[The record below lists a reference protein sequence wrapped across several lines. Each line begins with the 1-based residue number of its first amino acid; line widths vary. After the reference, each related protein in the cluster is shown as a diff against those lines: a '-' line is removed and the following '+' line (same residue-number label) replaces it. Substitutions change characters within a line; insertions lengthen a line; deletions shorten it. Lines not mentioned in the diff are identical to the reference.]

1 MSSKALDPFTTT
13 LYDEDFVQ
21 WTAETARLLRERRF
35 DQIDVEHIAE
45 EIEDMGKR
53 DRRELESRL
62 SVLVSHLLKWKYQSP
77 KRSGS
82 WRTTVRNQRTK
93 LEILFRDSPSL
104 RAHVTRCIED
114 ASPSAVG
121 RASDATGLPENTFPA
136 RCPFT
141 ADQLLDPGFLP
152 D

>member
-1 MSSKALDPFTTT
+1 MSSTV
-13 LYDEDFVQ
+13 YDKDFVQ

-62 SVLVSHLLKWKYQSP
+62 IVLVSHLLKWKCQSQ
-77 KRSGS
+77 KRSHS
-82 WRTTVRNQRTK
+82 WRTTATNQRIK
-93 LEILFRDSPSL
+93 LQVLFRDSPSL
-104 RAHVTRCIED
+104 KASLSRSIEEVYPDAVRRAMSETELP
-114 ASPSAVG
+114 ASAF
-121 RASDATGLPENTFPA
+121 PES
-136 RCPFT
+136 CPFT
-141 ADQLLDPGFLP
+141 PEQLLDPDYLP

>member
-1 MSSKALDPFTTT
+1 MSSTV
-13 LYDEDFVQ
+13 YDEDFVQ

-62 SVLVSHLLKWKYQSP
+62 SVLVSHLLKWKCQSL
-77 KRSGS
+77 KRSHS
-82 WRTTVRNQRTK
+82 WQTTATNQRIK
-93 LEILFRDSPSL
+93 LRVLFRDSPSL
-104 RAHVTRCIED
+104 KASLPRWIEEVYPDAVKRAKFETNLPED
-114 ASPSAVG
+114 AFPS
-121 RASDATGLPENTFPA
+121 

-141 ADQLLDPGFLP
+141 ADQLLDPDYLP

>member
-1 MSSKALDPFTTT
+1 MSSTI
-13 LYDEDFVQ
+13 YDEDFVQ

-53 DRRELESRL
+53 DKRELGSRMR
-62 SVLVSHLLKWKYQSP
+62 VLLVYLLKWKWQP
-77 KRSGS
+77 ANRSGS
-82 WRTTVRNQRTK
+82 WSATLATQRTE
-93 LEILFRDSPSL
+93 LEDLFEDSPSL
-104 RAHVTRCIED
+104 RANLRQSIEKTY
-114 ASPSAVG
+114 SSARRLAG
-121 RASDATGLPENTFPA
+121 KETGLPLDTFPS

-141 ADQLLDPGFLP
+141 ADQLLDPDYLP